1 MIFDP
6 ILDLFRGKAVTI
18 PPLDGAF
25 RPNTILDEAEVVA
38 ELEAPDD
45 MAYDYDDEAVFISSG
60 NNLWRMKAD
69 KPANLYQTFPAPI
82 TAVDTGH
89 HGALAVGLED
99 GTLLV
104 NGVAVEK
111 PDEIKC
117 ITALN
122 LSATNNRLYLTN
134 GSRDVSPSR
143 WSRDLLSHGRSGS
156 IWFMDLKSQDFHK
169 IADGLAYPSG
179 LDITWGGTGKDR
191 IVVSESWR
199 RRLIQIDDRTS
210 DQKTL
215 TDNLPGY
222 PSRMAPAIYGGMSL
236 CIFAPMNRLIEFVL
250 QEDDYRQAMMEEVA
264 EEHWIAPA
272 LSSGRSFL
280 EPLQCGAIRSMG
292 VHKPWSPSRSYGMI
306 AQLDDDYQP
315 VSSIHSRAN
324 GSRHGITGVIHLK
337 NAGDIRCYAASKGG
351 NCVLSIDLNKGA

>member
-25 RPNTILDEAEVVA
+25 RPNTVLDEAEVVA

-45 MAYDYDDEAVFISSG
+45 MAPLDFDEVLISSG
-60 NNLWRMKAD
+60 NSLWRMKVD
-69 KPANLYQTFPAPI
+69 EPATLCQTFATPI
-82 TAVDTGH
+82 TAIDTIG
-89 HGALAVGLED
+89 GDFVGLED

-104 NGVAVEK
+104 NGVAVQK

-122 LSATNNRLYLTN
+122 ASSIHGRLYLTN
-134 GSRDVSPSR
+134 GSRYVSPSR
-143 WSRDLLSHGRSGS
+143 WSRDLLSNGKSGS
-156 IWFMDLKSQDFHK
+156 LWFMDMNSRDFHK

-179 LDITWGGTGKDR
+179 LHVTWGGAGRDK

-199 RRLIQIDDRTS
+199 RRLIHVDD
-210 DQKTL
+210 KTGEQEVL

-222 PSRMAPAIYGGMSL
+222 PSRMSSAVYGGVDL

-250 QEDDYRQAMMEEVA
+250 QEDDYRQAMMEEVP
-264 EEHWIAPA
+264 EEYWIAPA

-280 EPLQCGAIRSMG
+280 EPLQCGGIRSMG
-292 VHKPWSPSRSYGMI
+292 VHKPWSPSRSYGLV
-306 AQLDDDYQP
+306 ALLGDDYQP
-315 VSSIHSRAN
+315 HFSLHSRAN
-324 GSRHGITGVIHLK
+324 GSRHGITSVIQLK
-337 NAGDIRCYAASKGG
+337 NDGDIRYYAASKGG
-351 NCVLSIDLNKGA
+351 NCILSIDLNRGS